1 MPDRASIYYH
11 SEQNTERRLQ
21 STISSAAATQQHL
34 RARGGRQAPRRKER
48 QPSRQKKAL
57 EALGLKNA
65 ATNNL

>member
-57 EALGLKNA
+57 
-65 ATNNL
+65 